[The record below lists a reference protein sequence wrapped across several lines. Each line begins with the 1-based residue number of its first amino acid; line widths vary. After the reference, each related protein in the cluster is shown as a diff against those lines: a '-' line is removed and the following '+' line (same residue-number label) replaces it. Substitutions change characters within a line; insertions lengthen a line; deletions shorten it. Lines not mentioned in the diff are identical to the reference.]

1 MTGLGRCSVL
11 QRQNPQA
18 KLHCTELSTSLSIT
32 LYTRANQVLPK
43 SVREGYRV
51 GYAMQTST
59 TNLYNCLKKHHKLQ
73 DNSCINYFSKVAKP
87 AL

>member
-18 KLHCTELSTSLSIT
+18 KLHCTELSTSPSIT

-51 GYAMQTST
+51 VYAMQTST
-59 TNLYNCLKKHHKLQ
+59 TTLYNLYNKLQ